1 MKFRLSV
8 LFFHTA
14 QVDATS
20 FLWHWLP
27 GSQALTATSC
37 CCCESAPIHQYP
49 KHQGGSFQPSCCL
62 EALFQEADLSWT
74 QSLEGSSG
82 PQWTAQVTCWHL
94 FQISDR
100 ADIGGS
106 SPHPNPGF
114 IENSLP
120 PAIPIFQWQ
129 HHLPTHPAER
139 VSQYLWT
146 LDTDS
151 SFPQAMS
158 LTLQPL
164 GC

>member
-1 MKFRLSV
+1 MPHHSCDIGFQAAEHLLQPAAAAVNLPLSTSIQSTREGVSSLHAAWRLYSKSQTSAGHRAWKV
-8 LFFHTA
+8 P
-14 QVDATS
+14 QV
-20 FLWHWLP
+20 
-27 GSQALTATSC
+27 
-37 CCCESAPIHQYP
+37 
-49 KHQGGSFQPSCCL
+49 PS
-62 EALFQEADLSWT
+62 EQHRWPADIFSR
-74 QSLEGSSG
+74 
-82 PQWTAQVTCWHL
+82 C
-94 FQISDR
+94 SDR

-129 HHLPTHPAER
+129 HHLLTHPAER